1 MTQGQ
6 GPWAKGQGPG
16 GESRATVARR
26 PFTLPLA
33 LGPWP
38 LALALILAL
47 AIPAGAQ
54 TPRRPKLDSKADT
67 NDWEAYYSY
76 GVNRLRKD
84 PRRASEAFY
93 WASRLAPWSGD
104 PLYARWIAFHMEQP
118 DRFEL
123 FLRED
128 KKVLDDSLVQRADS
142 IRGVA
147 FIRNPFVHRTLEI
160 ALYDQLPGRWGS
172 DPLTRAWLAY
182 AKQSFAPAN
191 QLFGEIIRDDPG
203 RYRRLRHLRATLFV
217 AARQY
222 DSARAEIAALLDA
235 LRDVDEKKLVHT
247 YESKAFYEYAI
258 GRIETV
264 RGNRTA
270 AREAFERALTEDLSY
285 AAAHVGIGALAR
297 TPEGA
302 AESYA
307 QAVELWPLDGV
318 FRHLYAT
325 ALLKAGRAQEG
336 LEQINRA
343 IGLEPYHA
351 ESYVIKGGAHE
362 ILGQPDSA
370 RVAYRAY
377 LDRAARNA
385 ASRLGVSQRLTA
397 LDAAPPPP

>member
-1 MTQGQ
+1 MA
-6 GPWAKGQGPG
+6 P
-16 GESRATVARR
+16 R
-26 PFTLPLA
+26 PFTLPLT
-33 LGPWP
+33 LGRWP
-38 LALALILAL
+38 LALALLLLAL

-54 TPRRPKLDSKADT
+54 APPRPKLDSKADT

-76 GVNRLRKD
+76 GVDRLRKE
-84 PRRASEAFY
+84 PRRAHDAFY

-118 DRFEL
+118 SRFEL
-123 FLRED
+123 YLRDD

-142 IRGVA
+142 IRGLA

-160 ALYDQLPGRWGS
+160 ALYDELPGRWSS
-172 DPLTRAWLAY
+172 DPVTRAWLAY
-182 AKQSFAPAN
+182 ARQNFAAAN
-191 QLFGEIIRDDPG
+191 KLFGEVIRGDPV

-222 DSARAEIAALLDA
+222 DSARAEMTALVNA
-235 LRDVDEKKLVHT
+235 LREVDERQLVRT
-247 YESKAFYEYAI
+247 YQSKAFYDYAI
-258 GRIETV
+258 GRIEAV
-264 RGNRTA
+264 RWNRTA
-270 AREAFERALTEDLSY
+270 AREAFERALTEDLTY
-285 AAAHVGIGALAR
+285 AAAHVGIATIAR

-318 FRHLYAT
+318 FRHLYAV
-325 ALLKAGRAQEG
+325 ALLKAKRAQEG
-336 LEQINRA
+336 LEQINQA
-343 IGLEPYHA
+343 LALEPYHA

-362 ILGQPDSA
+362 MLGQADSA

-385 ASRLGVSQRLTA
+385 ESRLGVSQRLTS
-397 LDAAPPPP
+397 LEAAPSPP

>member
-1 MTQGQ
+1 MTP
-6 GPWAKGQGPG
+6 GPGAKGQGPG
-16 GESRATVARR
+16 GGSRAKVAPR

-33 LGPWP
+33 RGPWL
-38 LALALILAL
+38 LAHALIVLAL

-76 GVNRLRKD
+76 GVDQLRKA
-84 PRRASEAFY
+84 PGRAHDAFY

-118 DRFEL
+118 SRFEL
-123 FLRED
+123 YLRDD
-128 KKVLDDSLVQRADS
+128 KKILDDPLVQRADS
-142 IRGVA
+142 ILGLA

-160 ALYDQLPGRWGS
+160 ALYDELPGRWGS
-172 DPLTRAWLAY
+172 DPVTRAWLAY
-182 AKQSFAPAN
+182 ARQSLAPAN
-191 QLFGEIIRDDPG
+191 KLFGEVIRDDPV

-222 DSARAEIAALLDA
+222 DSARAEMSALVSA
-235 LRDVDEKKLVHT
+235 LREVDETELVLT
-247 YESKAFYEYAI
+247 YQPKAFYEYAI

-270 AREAFERALTEDLSY
+270 AREAFERALTEDLTY
-285 AAAHVGIGALAR
+285 AAAHVGIGTLAR

-307 QAVELWPLDGV
+307 QAVDLSPSDGV

-336 LEQINRA
+336 LDQINRA
-343 IGLEPYHA
+343 IALEPYHA

-362 ILGQPDSA
+362 MLGQADSA

-385 ASRLGVSQRLTA
+385 ESRLGVSQRLTS
-397 LDAAPPPP
+397 LETAPSPP